1 MNPGQT
7 TTELFSSV
15 TFCNAIEEQGL
26 EDSEQTITVKSIAI
40 QLEETGT
47 MEEAY
52 GSFINQEHVR
62 KDTTETTNTKEPA
75 PQMPENREA
84 AVDDGGHD
92 E

>member
-1 MNPGQT
+1 
-7 TTELFSSV
+7 
-15 TFCNAIEEQGL
+15 AIEEQGL
-26 EDSEQTITVKSIAI
+26 EDSEQTITVKSMAI
-40 QLEETGT
+40 QQEETGT

-62 KDTTETTNTKEPA
+62 KDTTA
-75 PQMPENREA
+75 PQMPENREV

>member
-40 QLEETGT
+40 QQETGT

-62 KDTTETTNTKEPA
+62 KDTTA

>member
-1 MNPGQT
+1 
-7 TTELFSSV
+7 
-15 TFCNAIEEQGL
+15 AIEEQGL
-26 EDSEQTITVKSIAI
+26 EDSEQTITVKSMAI
-40 QLEETGT
+40 QQEETGT

-62 KDTTETTNTKEPA
+62 KDTTDTKEPA
-75 PQMPENREA
+75 PQMPEDGEA

>member
-7 TTELFSSV
+7 TAELFSSV

-26 EDSEQTITVKSIAI
+26 EDSEQTITVKSKAI
-40 QLEETGT
+40 QQEETGT

-52 GSFINQEHVR
+52 GSFINQEHV
-62 KDTTETTNTKEPA
+62 TKEPA
-75 PQMPENREA
+75 PQMPEDGEA